1 MINREQE
8 LELAM
13 TLVSCRDSIM
23 EILKKDYV
31 SQYHEVGVNE
41 NIGAM
46 YCIFAL
52 TEAYDMLNNSL
63 VLAKGILANDYSLY
77 S

>member
-13 TLVSCRDSIM
+13 TLVSCRDTIM
-23 EILKKDYV
+23 DILKKDYV

-63 VLAKGILANDYSLY
+63 DLAKDILAHDLRKYS
-77 S
+77 